1 MEPLNL
7 AVCDD
12 LPEEREAL
20 LALLEQAPIATICTQ
35 FGSSEDLLEMFCP
48 GKFDLLLMDIYM
60 DGMTGVEAVQKI
72 REMDKAIP
80 IAFTTTSTDHT
91 LESYRLSVLKYLEKP
106 VQQKEIDD
114 LLRLVK
120 LQKDSAPR
128 LAIQQNGKTQKLPLS
143 ELMVLEQQGHH
154 VVLSLKGGSTIQL
167 YGKLS
172 DLLPQLEQDLVAG
185 GYDAQ
190 TPAAIVYKATWPD
203 EKVCHCTVSTLAQT
217 AEANGI
223 YKTALILVGDFLG
236 GSYERSKLY
245 DPAFTTEYRQ
255 GKSQ

>member
-1 MEPLNL
+1 MEPLRL
-7 AVCDD
+7 AICDD

-20 LALLEQAPIATICTQ
+20 LALLAQAPIATVCTQ
-35 FGSSEDLLEMFCP
+35 FGSSEELLKAFRP
-48 GKFDLLLMDIYM
+48 GGFDLLLMDIYM

-72 REMDKAIP
+72 REIDKAIP
-80 IAFTTTSTDHT
+80 IAFTTTSTEHT

-106 VQQKEIDD
+106 VRQKDIDD

-128 LAIQQNGKTQKLPLS
+128 LTIRQNGETQKLPLS

-172 DLLPQLEQDLVAG
+172 DLLPQLEGQPFFCPHKSYCVNLAFVRGINEEYQCYKMSG
-185 GYDAQ
+185 GKNVPISRTNRAKAKRAWEDFLFAQ
-190 TPAAIVYKATWPD
+190 TRGET
-203 EKVCHCTVSTLAQT
+203 
-217 AEANGI
+217 
-223 YKTALILVGDFLG
+223 
-236 GSYERSKLY
+236 
-245 DPAFTTEYRQ
+245 
-255 GKSQ
+255 

>member
-1 MEPLNL
+1 MEPIRV
-7 AVCDD
+7 AICDD
-12 LPEEREAL
+12 LPGERDTL
-20 LALLEQAPIATICTQ
+20 LDLLDRSPVETKSTL
-35 FGSSEDLLEMFCP
+35 FGSGEEVLEAFRP

-172 DLLPQLEQDLVAG
+172 DLLPQLEGQPFFCPHKSYCVN
-185 GYDAQ
+185 
-190 TPAAIVYKATWPD
+190 
-203 EKVCHCTVSTLAQT
+203 LAFVR
-217 AEANGI
+217 GI
-223 YKTALILVGDFLG
+223 NEEYQ
-236 GSYERSKLY
+236 SYELADGKMVPISRSNRAGARRAWEDYLFARTRG
-245 DPAFTTEYRQ
+245 D
-255 GKSQ
+255 G

>member
-7 AVCDD
+7 AICDD
-12 LPEEREAL
+12 LPEERKAL
-20 LALLEQAPIATICTQ
+20 LALLEQAPIATNCTQ
-35 FGSSEDLLEMFCP
+35 FGSSEELLEAFRP

-60 DGMTGVEAVQKI
+60 NGMTGVEAVQKI

-172 DLLPQLEQDLVAG
+172 DLLPQLEGQAFFCPHKSYCVNLAFVRGINEEYQCYEMADGKKVPISRSNRA
-185 GYDAQ
+185 
-190 TPAAIVYKATWPD
+190 KAKRAW
-203 EKVCHCTVSTLAQT
+203 E
-217 AEANGI
+217 
-223 YKTALILVGDFLG
+223 DFLFARTRG
-236 GSYERSKLY
+236 DG
-245 DPAFTTEYRQ
+245 
-255 GKSQ
+255 

>member
-7 AVCDD
+7 AICDD
-12 LPEEREAL
+12 LPKEREAL
-20 LALLEQAPIATICTQ
+20 LALLEQAPIATNCTQ
-35 FGSSEDLLEMFCP
+35 FGSSEELLEAFRP

-72 REMDKAIP
+72 REMDESIP
-80 IAFTTTSTDHT
+80 IAFTTTSTEHT

-106 VQQKEIDD
+106 VKQKDLDD

-128 LAIQQNGKTQKLPLS
+128 MTIQQNGKTQKLPLS

-172 DLLPQLEQDLVAG
+172 DLLPQLEGQPFFCPHKSYCVNLAFVRRINEEYQCYEMADGKKVPISRPNRA
-185 GYDAQ
+185 
-190 TPAAIVYKATWPD
+190 KAKRAW
-203 EKVCHCTVSTLAQT
+203 E
-217 AEANGI
+217 
-223 YKTALILVGDFLG
+223 DFLFARTRR
-236 GSYERSKLY
+236 E
-245 DPAFTTEYRQ
+245 T
-255 GKSQ
+255 

>member
-12 LPEEREAL
+12 LPEEREKL
-20 LALLEQAPIATICTQ
+20 LALLEQAPIATNCTQ
-35 FGSSEDLLEMFCP
+35 FGSSEELLETFRP

-72 REMDKAIP
+72 REMDEAIP
-80 IAFTTTSTDHT
+80 IAFTTTSTEHT

-172 DLLPQLEQDLVAG
+172 DLLPQLEGQAFFCPHKSYCVNLAFVRGINEEYQCYEMADGKKVPISRPNRAKAKRAWEDFLF
-185 GYDAQ
+185 AQ
-190 TPAAIVYKATWPD
+190 TRGET
-203 EKVCHCTVSTLAQT
+203 
-217 AEANGI
+217 
-223 YKTALILVGDFLG
+223 
-236 GSYERSKLY
+236 
-245 DPAFTTEYRQ
+245 
-255 GKSQ
+255 

>member
-1 MEPLNL
+1 MEPLRL
-7 AVCDD
+7 AICDD

-20 LALLEQAPIATICTQ
+20 LALLAQAPIATNCTQ
-35 FGSSEDLLEMFCP
+35 FGSSEELLEAFRP

-72 REMDKAIP
+72 REMDEAIP

-172 DLLPQLEQDLVAG
+172 DLLPQLEGQPFFCPHKSYCVNLAFVRGINEEYQCYKMSDGKNVPISRTNRKAAKKEFEDYLF
-185 GYDAQ
+185 AQ
-190 TPAAIVYKATWPD
+190 TR
-203 EKVCHCTVSTLAQT
+203 
-217 AEANGI
+217 GI
-223 YKTALILVGDFLG
+223 G
-236 GSYERSKLY
+236 
-245 DPAFTTEYRQ
+245 
-255 GKSQ
+255 

>member
-7 AVCDD
+7 AICDD

-20 LALLEQAPIATICTQ
+20 LALLAQAPIATNCTQ
-35 FGSSEDLLEMFCP
+35 FGSSEELLEAFRP

-80 IAFTTTSTDHT
+80 IAFTTTSTEHA

-106 VQQKEIDD
+106 VKQKDLDD
-114 LLRLVK
+114 LLHLVK
-120 LQKDSAPR
+120 LQRDSAPR
-128 LAIQQNGKTQKLPLS
+128 LTIRQNGETQRLPLS

-154 VVLSLKGGSTIQL
+154 VTLFLKGGSTIQL

-172 DLLPQLEQDLVAG
+172 DLLPQLEGQPFFCPHKSYCVNLAFVRGINEEYQCYEMADG
-185 GYDAQ
+185 
-190 TPAAIVYKATWPD
+190 K
-203 EKVCHCTVSTLAQT
+203 KVPISRSNRFRAKR
-217 AEANGI
+217 AWE
-223 YKTALILVGDFLG
+223 DFLFARTRG
-236 GSYERSKLY
+236 ES
-245 DPAFTTEYRQ
+245 
-255 GKSQ
+255 

>member
-7 AVCDD
+7 AICDD
-12 LPEEREAL
+12 LPEERKAL
-20 LALLEQAPIATICTQ
+20 LALLEQAPIATNCTQ
-35 FGSSEDLLEMFCP
+35 FGSSEELLEAFRP

-72 REMDKAIP
+72 REMDDAIP

-154 VVLSLKGGSTIQL
+154 VTLFLKGGSTIQL

-172 DLLPQLEQDLVAG
+172 DLLPQLEGQPFFCPHKSYCVNLAFVRG
-185 GYDAQ
+185 INEEYQSYDMADGKKV
-190 TPAAIVYKATWPD
+190 PISRPNRAKAKRAW
-203 EKVCHCTVSTLAQT
+203 E
-217 AEANGI
+217 
-223 YKTALILVGDFLG
+223 DFLFARTRG
-236 GSYERSKLY
+236 DG
-245 DPAFTTEYRQ
+245 
-255 GKSQ
+255 